1 MVGEWSYCSVFT
13 RYYNHQNRC
22 IQHNSALQRL
32 SHCGLSAQPS
42 GHFCVTH
49 SQSCSNDDEP
59 AAGHA
64 CTLRAQQCAR
74 RGRSPHLVQRRHRT
88 PGRDAHARTERLDI
102 TESQRST
109 VLHERTPAH
118 QQLANTAPL
127 FHWSAT
133 RCWLHTLKS
142 HLQAES
148 RRREFKTADACT
160 HAPKRSTQTGDV
172 EVDGAHEVGR

>member
-22 IQHNSALQRL
+22 LQHNSALQRL

-102 TESQRST
+102 NKSQRST
-109 VLHERTPAH
+109 VNRVVIFSAGWNGRHVVPTHPSYWTP
-118 QQLANTAPL
+118 PL
-127 FHWSAT
+127 DPP
-133 RCWLHTLKS
+133 
-142 HLQAES
+142 S
-148 RRREFKTADACT
+148 RRGGLDLRLLETSNRPT
-160 HAPKRSTQTGDV
+160 NDV
-172 EVDGAHEVGR
+172 EFP